1 MKRALVP
8 WLFPLA
14 LVLALLVAVTN
25 SPIVYGAVLIV
36 AGWVVLPLTL
46 SAVKKSG
53 TWPRSLGG
61 GSDPDR
67 RRFWGM

>member
-1 MKRALVP
+1 MKRALIP

-14 LVLALLVAVTN
+14 LLLALLVAVTN

-36 AGWVVLPLTL
+36 AGWVVLPLAL
-46 SAVKKSG
+46 SAAKKSG
-53 TWPRSLGG
+53 NWPRSLGG